1 MRKRLTPEGAR
12 AEAARRYA
20 AGHRAWWRDAAAQRW
35 PLVLALGL
43 PTEAEAAAEPET
55 VRAWAE
61 AWASWLGPGELR
73 WVERQWPRLGGQRLP
88 EQLVLGDADVVAEL
102 ADEGPRWRRAVER
115 RGRLSASLPA
125 DTEVPGSAR
134 FFAALADWPEA
145 DFGCLVAL
153 FEWVRSHPASGMH
166 LRQLPVAGL
175 DSKWVERHRGVVAEC
190 AAGLPWN
197 RQQRADNGGG
207 GSKDPGADAEAV
219 EATAETAR
227 AAGAAAP
234 DEDSAPSE
242 RDLPALLGLARA
254 PQRLRMRVLC
264 PRLRRSLG
272 GLADI
277 EAPLA
282 QIAALELEPAQALV
296 VENLVS
302 GLALP
307 ERPGTVAFMKLGH
320 GVAVLARIPWLRSVP
335 LRYWGDIDTHG
346 LAMVGR
352 LRSLLPQTRSLLMD
366 RGTLLAH
373 RALWSEESEPWTGA
387 APQALDDDERG
398 LFAALAA
405 GTWGPGVRLEQE
417 RIPWPVVAAALDAPS
432 GSTPLAA
439 PTATAARAEAAAPSV
454 PLAAATALPVDTE
467 PTQLDIFAD
476 SDDVRRRND
485 FIEATLADDAERA
498 QSCLRIWREAQPADA
513 LVAEAQALV
522 EHLGAEANEPAREA
536 ATAPAVLDA
545 RSLLEQQVGPAAAR
559 VLGSAAGAWMTR
571 RWRALAARAR
581 LLPWQPALAEAHAA
595 SLWLRA
601 QDWAAA
607 SAAVAGI
614 ESWRRI
620 PQPLLWMAEARW
632 HADGADAAWP
642 LLAEAFWLAPARA
655 HALLERLADR
665 RLLQAMQ
672 RFEDDFDSADEADWA
687 WWPAWL
693 AIEQP
698 LLAPT
703 LAAAEGSPDSEAAAG
718 FRLVGALL
726 RMEREGR
733 HHEIVAARKQLR
745 ALQPRLFAC
754 YMRTR

>member
-1 MRKRLTPEGAR
+1 MREQPLWQLLAALKAPAILAVLRAVFPEGETALPGSLLHERVAR
-12 AEAARRYA
+12 ELAALREA
-20 AGHRAWWRDAAAQRW
+20 GEELPQAAA
-35 PLVLALGL
+35 LYVAD
-43 PTEAEAAAEPET
+43 
-55 VRAWAE
+55 
-61 AWASWLGPGELR
+61 WLRQGWLLR
-73 WVERQWPRLGGQRLP
+73 RLP
-88 EQLVLGDADVVAEL
+88 EAASEETYEL
-102 ADEGPRWRRAVER
+102 SVEAATA
-115 RGRLSASLPA
+115 L
-125 DTEVPGSAR
+125 R
-134 FFAALADWPEA
+134 F
-145 DFGCLVAL
+145 
-153 FEWVRSHPASGMH
+153 
-166 LRQLPVAGL
+166 VAGL
-175 DSKWVERHRGVVAEC
+175 
-190 AAGLPWN
+190 
-197 RQQRADNGGG
+197 
-207 GSKDPGADAEAV
+207 
-219 EATAETAR
+219 
-227 AAGAAAP
+227 
-234 DEDSAPSE
+234 
-242 RDLPALLGLARA
+242 
-254 PQRLRMRVLC
+254 
-264 PRLRRSLG
+264 
-272 GLADI
+272 
-277 EAPLA
+277 
-282 QIAALELEPAQALV
+282 
-296 VENLVS
+296 
-302 GLALP
+302 
-307 ERPGTVAFMKLGH
+307 
-320 GVAVLARIPWLRSVP
+320 
-335 LRYWGDIDTHG
+335 
-346 LAMVGR
+346 
-352 LRSLLPQTRSLLMD
+352 
-366 RGTLLAH
+366 
-373 RALWSEESEPWTGA
+373 
-387 APQALDDDERG
+387 
-398 LFAALAA
+398 
-405 GTWGPGVRLEQE
+405 
-417 RIPWPVVAAALDAPS
+417 AALDAPS

-559 VLGSAAGAWMTR
+559 VLGGAAGAWMTR

-581 LLPWQPALAEAHAA
+581 LLPWQPALAEGHAA

-655 HALLERLADR
+655 RALLERLADR

-672 RFEDDFDSADEADWA
+672 RFEDDFDSAGEADWA

-703 LAAAEGSPDSEAAAG
+703 LAAADGSPDSEAAAG